1 MKDIIIKG
9 NRIVKE
15 LKYLLICYIIANL
28 VNVYAIVNYN
38 TEWMELLTWQRFII
52 FIAVIFY
59 AFTVIIRLI
68 AVALRQL
75 LKKPK
80 RVNT

>member
-28 VNVYAIVNYN
+28 VNIFAIVKYN
-38 TEWMELLTWQRFII
+38 TDWMELLTWQRFII

>member
-28 VNVYAIVNYN
+28 VNIFAIVKYN
-38 TEWMELLTWQRFII
+38 TDWMELLTWQRFII

-68 AVALRQL
+68 TLALRQL

>member
-9 NRIVKE
+9 SRIVKE